1 MRRWKKKFGDK
12 LRDMPLFRKMMF
24 FYIMLL
30 CIPAAIMGAFYVGTL
45 VKRLDGEYDKSKAE
59 VLEQDALLLII
70 FHRRWN
76 TAGIRFSTIP
86 CFCNTS
92 AAMI

>member
-59 VLEQDALLLII
+59 VLEQACLAVDHI
-70 FHRRWN
+70 
-76 TAGIRFSTIP
+76 SSQVEYCTIP

>member
-30 CIPAAIMGAFYVGTL
+30 CIPAAIMGAFYV
-45 VKRLDGEYDKSKAE
+45 A
-59 VLEQDALLLII
+59 
-70 FHRRWN
+70 RW
-76 TAGIRFSTIP
+76 
-86 CFCNTS
+86 
-92 AAMI
+92 